1 MNLPI
6 NYVHVA
12 KCVLNS
18 CFAPKYD
25 TTPIYY
31 YLYFPW
37 ISRLFQLF
45 SLSNNHLTH
54 WGRVTH
60 ICVGNLTIIVSDN
73 GLSPGRRQA
82 IFWTNVGVLLIR
94 PLETNFSEIFIAIHS
109 FSFKRMHL
117 KMSSGKWR
125 PSCFGLNVLTG
136 IAYWFRDIVGVK
148 VDRCPSTTMN
158 AFTHRFSHQSL
169 STSAKIFLVSL
180 RRTYSNSELKAHK
193 ICTQ

>member
-12 KCVLNS
+12 KCVLDS

-25 TTPIYY
+25 TTPIYL

-37 ISRLFQLF
+37 KSRLFQLF

-73 GLSPGRRQA
+73 GLSPGQRQA
-82 IFWTNVGVLLIR
+82 IFWTNAGILLIR
-94 PLETNFSEIFIAIHS
+94 PLETNFSEIFIAIHT

-136 IAYWFRDIVGVK
+136 IAYGSGILSASKWIDAPLPPWTLLRTDFLINLCRP
-148 VDRCPSTTMN
+148 R
-158 AFTHRFSHQSL
+158 RRYSL
-169 STSAKIFLVSL
+169 SHYVGLI
-180 RRTYSNSELKAHK
+180 R
-193 ICTQ
+193 I